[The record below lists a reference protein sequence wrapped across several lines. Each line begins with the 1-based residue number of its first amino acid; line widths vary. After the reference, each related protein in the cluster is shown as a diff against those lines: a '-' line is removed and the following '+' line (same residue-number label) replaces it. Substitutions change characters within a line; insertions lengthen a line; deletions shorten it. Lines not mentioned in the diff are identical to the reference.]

1 MRATHFLNVP
11 AFIEENPE
19 QSGGRKSAIETEKL
33 SMKKM
38 ISWNVNGLRACL
50 GKGFLEYLKESDA
63 DIFCIQESKLQEGQ
77 VDLELPGYHQ
87 YWNYA
92 EKKGYSG
99 TAMFTKE
106 EPIAVTYGLGI
117 EEHDHEGRV
126 ITAEFPEYY
135 VVTCYT
141 PNSQDGL
148 KRLDYRMQWED
159 AFRAYLK
166 ALETKKPVIFC
177 GDLNVAH
184 QEIDLKNPKT
194 NRKNAGFSDEE
205 RAKFTELL
213 EAGFVDTFRYF
224 YPDQEGIYSWWSYR
238 FSARAKNAGW
248 RIDYFCVSESLK
260 DRLVDAKIHTEVM
273 GSDHCPVELDIQ

>member
-11 AFIEENPE
+11 TFIEENPE
-19 QSGGRKSAIETEKL
+19 QSSGRKSAIETEKL

-77 VDLELPGYHQ
+77 VELELPGYHQ